1 MLQISDLSN
10 KQPSKLTSQRLRYR
24 ILPTPDKMS
33 YTEERKYWLAWSQIS
48 GIGPILLQRLQQHFG
63 NLETAWKASPGELR
77 KVEGFGFQTLEKIVQ
92 QKTRLNPEQ
101 LLNKHQEINPHF
113 WTPADPEYP
122 QLLREIPSLPPLLYY
137 RGEVDLQ
144 ENSGQKP
151 LVGIVGTRQP
161 TEYGIK
167 WTRQISTALA
177 KNGFTI
183 VSGMAEG
190 IDTESHAAAMKAGG
204 RTIAVVG
211 TGVDVIYPHK
221 NRDLYK
227 QILTS
232 GIVISEYPAKTTP
245 NRTHFPRR
253 NRIIAGLSR
262 AVLVIEAGIKSGAL
276 ITATYANEFCRDV
289 YALPGRID
297 DQPSQGCLKLISQ
310 GAGLIN
316 QELSELLTLLGAIPQ
331 IDVETPIVQSLPLP
345 DLSPELQQVIDTLT
359 IDSLSF
365 DIIIQKTGMNAALV
379 SSSLLHL
386 ELMGL
391 VTQLPGMRYQK
402 V

>member
-1 MLQISDLSN
+1 MSN
-10 KQPSKLTSQRLRYR
+10 
-24 ILPTPDKMS
+24 I
-33 YTEERKYWLAWSQIS
+33 EERKYWLAWSQIS
-48 GIGPILLQRLQQHFG
+48 GIGPILIQRLQQHFS

-77 KVEGFGFQTLEKIVQ
+77 KVEGFGIQTLEKVVQ
-92 QKTRLNPEQ
+92 QRFRLNPEQ
-101 LLNKHQEINPHF
+101 LLSQHQEINPLF

-122 QLLREIPSLPPLLYY
+122 QLLREIPTPPPLLYY
-137 RGEVDLQ
+137 RGEIDLQ

-177 KNGFTI
+177 KNGFTV

-190 IDTESHAAAMKAGG
+190 IDTESHSATLKAGG
-204 RTIAVVG
+204 RTIAVMG

-221 NRDLYK
+221 NRDLYQ
-227 QILTS
+227 QILKS
-232 GIVISEYPAKTTP
+232 GIVISEYPAKTPP

-262 AVLVIEAGIKSGAL
+262 AVLVMEAPLKSGAL
-276 ITATYANEFCRDV
+276 ITATYANEFNRDV
-289 YALPGRID
+289 YALPGKID

-316 QELSELLTLLGAIPQ
+316 HELNELLIMLGAIPQ
-331 IDVETPIVQSLPLP
+331 IDIETETPLVKSPPLP
-345 DLSPELQQVIDTLT
+345 NLAPELQQIINILAIDA
-359 IDSLSF
+359 LSF
-365 DIIIQKTGMNAALV
+365 DFIIQKTGMNAAIV
-379 SSSLLHL
+379 SSSLLQL

-402 V
+402 L

>member
-1 MLQISDLSN
+1 M
-10 KQPSKLTSQRLRYR
+10 
-24 ILPTPDKMS
+24 
-33 YTEERKYWLAWSQIS
+33 
-48 GIGPILLQRLQQHFG
+48 
-63 NLETAWKASPGELR
+63 
-77 KVEGFGFQTLEKIVQ
+77 
-92 QKTRLNPEQ
+92 
-101 LLNKHQEINPHF
+101 
-113 WTPADPEYP
+113 
-122 QLLREIPSLPPLLYY
+122 YY

-177 KNGFTI
+177 KNGFTV

-204 RTIAVVG
+204 RTIAVMG
-211 TGVDVIYPHK
+211 TGVDVIYPYK
-221 NRDLYK
+221 NQSLYK

-331 IDVETPIVQSLPLP
+331 IDIETTIIKSPPPNLP
-345 DLSPELQQVIDTLT
+345 PELQQVIDTLT
-359 IDSLSF
+359 IDALSF
-365 DIIIQKTGMNAALV
+365 DFIIQKTGMNAALV
-379 SSSLLHL
+379 SSSLLQL

-391 VTQLPGMRYQK
+391 ITQLPGMRYQK
-402 V
+402 C

>member
-1 MLQISDLSN
+1 MYDLA
-10 KQPSKLTSQRLRYR
+10 KVKYA
-24 ILPTPDKMS
+24 KMS
-33 YTEERKYWLAWSQIS
+33 NIEERKYWLAWSQIS
-48 GIGPILLQRLQQHFG
+48 GIGPILIQRLQQHFS

-77 KVEGFGFQTLEKIVQ
+77 KVEGFGIQTLEKVVQ
-92 QKTRLNPEQ
+92 QKSRLNPEQ
-101 LLNKHQEINPHF
+101 LLTQHQQINPHF

-122 QLLREIPSLPPLLYY
+122 QLLREIPTPPPLLYY
-137 RGEVDLQ
+137 RGEIDLQ

-177 KNGFTI
+177 KNGFTV

-190 IDTESHAAAMKAGG
+190 IDTESHSATLKAGG
-204 RTIAVVG
+204 RTIAVMG

-221 NRDLYK
+221 NRDLYQ
-227 QILTS
+227 QILKS
-232 GIVISEYPAKTTP
+232 GIVISEYPAKTPP

-262 AVLVIEAGIKSGAL
+262 AVLVMEAPLKSGAL
-276 ITATYANEFCRDV
+276 ITATYANEFNRDV
-289 YALPGRID
+289 YALPGKID

-316 QELSELLTLLGAIPQ
+316 HELNELLIMLGAIPQ
-331 IDVETPIVQSLPLP
+331 IDIETETPLVKSPPLP
-345 DLSPELQQVIDTLT
+345 NLAPELQQIINILAIDA
-359 IDSLSF
+359 LSF
-365 DIIIQKTGMNAALV
+365 DFIIQKTGMNAAIV
-379 SSSLLHL
+379 SSSLLQL

-402 V
+402 L

>member
-1 MLQISDLSN
+1 
-10 KQPSKLTSQRLRYR
+10 
-24 ILPTPDKMS
+24 MS
-33 YTEERKYWLAWSQIS
+33 SIEERKYWLAWSQIP
-48 GIGPILLQRLQQHFG
+48 GIGPILIQRLQQHFS

-77 KVEGFGFQTLEKIVQ
+77 KVEGFGIQTLEKVVQ
-92 QKTRLNPEQ
+92 QRFRLNPEQ
-101 LLNKHQEINPHF
+101 LLTQHQQINPLF

-122 QLLREIPSLPPLLYY
+122 QLLREIPTPPPLLYY
-137 RGEVDLQ
+137 RGEIDLQ
-144 ENSGQKP
+144 ENLGQKP

-177 KNGFTI
+177 KNGFTV

-190 IDTESHAAAMKAGG
+190 IDTESHSAALKAGG
-204 RTIAVVG
+204 RTIAVMG

-221 NRDLYK
+221 NRDLYQ
-227 QILTS
+227 QILKS
-232 GIVISEYPAKTTP
+232 GIVISEYPAKTPP

-262 AVLVIEAGIKSGAL
+262 AVLVMEAPLKSGAL
-276 ITATYANEFCRDV
+276 ITATYANEFSRDV

-297 DQPSQGCLKLISQ
+297 EQPSQGCLKLISQ

-316 QELSELLTLLGAIPQ
+316 HELNELLIMLGAIPQ
-331 IDVETPIVQSLPLP
+331 IDIEIETPLVKSPPIPNLA
-345 DLSPELQQVIDTLT
+345 PELQQIINILAIDA
-359 IDSLSF
+359 LSF
-365 DIIIQKTGMNAALV
+365 DFIIQKTGMNAAIV
-379 SSSLLHL
+379 SSSLLQL

-402 V
+402 L